1 MSPPVSGGGENA
13 ACAPQHHTPP
23 IFFPRKENGRCDRP
37 KERRLHCKRAAR
49 RAAMPADCTA
59 HSAALPRLK
68 LLYDWPLLL
77 LPAVAQPL
85 AALLPYGC
93 GTPLA
98 FSWGSKGAIL
108 SRERMAPLSAHPAA
122 RREQSAEH
130 RAAKNI
136 LPFSKE
142 KRTPLPRRSSY
153 FCESK
158 IYRYFCMPSVA
169 RAGSPETEMVNLT
182 PVALLKRSSSFRK
195 SSAAWLHSPPVILN
209 RLSMKMWEIS

>member
-1 MSPPVSGGGENA
+1 MAKP
-13 ACAPQHHTPP
+13 CTPHP
-23 IFFPRKENGRCDRP
+23 
-37 KERRLHCKRAAR
+37 HCAAR
-49 RAAMPADCTA
+49 AVIQATICQCWGSRGKT
-59 HSAALPRLK
+59 PRLF
-68 LLYDWPLLL
+68 L
-77 LPAVAQPL
+77 
-85 AALLPYGC
+85 G
-93 GTPLA
+93 
-98 FSWGSKGAIL
+98 GSRGIL
-108 SRERMAPLSAHPAA
+108 SFSKESIPLTAHPAA

-209 RLSMKMWEIS
+209 RLSIKMWEIS

>member
-1 MSPPVSGGGENA
+1 MQQ
-13 ACAPQHHTPP
+13 C
-23 IFFPRKENGRCDRP
+23 R
-37 KERRLHCKRAAR
+37 AR
-49 RAAMPADCTA
+49 RQ
-59 HSAALPRLK
+59 SAAILLSHAPHDSKARLIPLTTRRDSWRSHVHRTHTAQRVQSFK
-68 LLYDWPLLL
+68 L
-77 LPAVAQPL
+77 
-85 AALLPYGC
+85 
-93 GTPLA
+93 
-98 FSWGSKGAIL
+98 
-108 SRERMAPLSAHPAA
+108 
-122 RREQSAEH
+122 QSANVGGRGALPSRSLGGPRGPFSHVREWPPYLRTLRH
-130 RAAKNI
+130 AGNKVQSTALPKI
-136 LPFSKE
+136 PPFSKE

>member
-1 MSPPVSGGGENA
+1 M
-13 ACAPQHHTPP
+13 
-23 IFFPRKENGRCDRP
+23 
-37 KERRLHCKRAAR
+37 R
-49 RAAMPADCTA
+49 RAKQCRYFASSLPPNYRHSRLTIVRRGCCQVATRRDSWRSHVHRTYTA
-59 HSAALPRLK
+59 QRVQSFK
-68 LLYDWPLLL
+68 LQTRNVRGQG
-77 LPAVAQPL
+77 AR
-85 AALLPYGC
+85 
-93 GTPLA
+93 PLA

-142 KRTPLPRRSSY
+142 KRTPRKRRSSY

>member
-1 MSPPVSGGGENA
+1 MPHSVISLPPSSRHTRLTVVRRGCEWYRIVGVHGEAMYTAPSLRSACSHSSYNLPMLGVEGPSPRV
-13 ACAPQHHTPP
+13 
-23 IFFPRKENGRCDRP
+23 
-37 KERRLHCKRAAR
+37 
-49 RAAMPADCTA
+49 
-59 HSAALPRLK
+59 
-68 LLYDWPLLL
+68 LL
-77 LPAVAQPL
+77 
-85 AALLPYGC
+85 G
-93 GTPLA
+93 
-98 FSWGSKGAIL
+98 
-108 SRERMAPLSAHPAA
+108 APLSAHPAA

>member
-1 MSPPVSGGGENA
+1 MKQMLQFVGTYDTVITRRCTDKGGYSLSRKRVSPLN
-13 ACAPQHHTPP
+13 
-23 IFFPRKENGRCDRP
+23 PREKGRG
-37 KERRLHCKRAAR
+37 
-49 RAAMPADCTA
+49 
-59 HSAALPRLK
+59 ALPSRSLGGPRGPFSHVRE
-68 LLYDWPLLL
+68 WPPYLRTLRHAGNKVQSTA
-77 LPAVAQPL
+77 LPKIP
-85 AALLPYGC
+85 
-93 GTPLA
+93 
-98 FSWGSKGAIL
+98 
-108 SRERMAPLSAHPAA
+108 
-122 RREQSAEH
+122 
-130 RAAKNI
+130 
-136 LPFSKE
+136 PFSKE

>member
-1 MSPPVSGGGENA
+1 M
-13 ACAPQHHTPP
+13 
-23 IFFPRKENGRCDRP
+23 
-37 KERRLHCKRAAR
+37 R
-49 RAAMPADCTA
+49 RAKQCRYFASSLPPNYRHSRLTIVRRGCCQAATRRASWRSHVHRTHTA
-59 HSAALPRLK
+59 QRVQSFK
-68 LLYDWPLLL
+68 LQTRNVRGQG
-77 LPAVAQPL
+77 AR
-85 AALLPYGC
+85 
-93 GTPLA
+93 PLA

>member
-1 MSPPVSGGGENA
+1 MIFSLLKIHTQHSKKPSPLPAGAFCFLFLFFAQVQRKLRHWCRGESSAWRCTDKGRYSLSRKRVSPLLRTLRHAGNKV
-13 ACAPQHHTPP
+13 QST
-23 IFFPRKENGRCDRP
+23 
-37 KERRLHCKRAAR
+37 
-49 RAAMPADCTA
+49 
-59 HSAALPRLK
+59 ALPK
-68 LLYDWPLLL
+68 IP
-77 LPAVAQPL
+77 
-85 AALLPYGC
+85 
-93 GTPLA
+93 
-98 FSWGSKGAIL
+98 
-108 SRERMAPLSAHPAA
+108 
-122 RREQSAEH
+122 
-130 RAAKNI
+130 
-136 LPFSKE
+136 PFSKE

>member
-1 MSPPVSGGGENA
+1 MPHSVISLPPSSRHTRLTVVRRGCEWYRIVGVHGEAMYTAPSLRSACSHSSYNLPMLGVEGQDPLVFFSGVQGGYSLSRKRVSPLLRTLRHAGNKVQS
-13 ACAPQHHTPP
+13 T
-23 IFFPRKENGRCDRP
+23 
-37 KERRLHCKRAAR
+37 
-49 RAAMPADCTA
+49 
-59 HSAALPRLK
+59 ALPK
-68 LLYDWPLLL
+68 
-77 LPAVAQPL
+77 
-85 AALLPYGC
+85 
-93 GTPLA
+93 
-98 FSWGSKGAIL
+98 
-108 SRERMAPLSAHPAA
+108 
-122 RREQSAEH
+122 
-130 RAAKNI
+130 I

-153 FCESK
+153 FCISK

>member
-1 MSPPVSGGGENA
+1 MAKPCTPHPHCAARAVIQATICQCWGSRGPPHPNRALGGGA
-13 ACAPQHHTPP
+13 RAPPP
-23 IFFPRKENGRCDRP
+23 P
-37 KERRLHCKRAAR
+37 
-49 RAAMPADCTA
+49 
-59 HSAALPRLK
+59 
-68 LLYDWPLLL
+68 
-77 LPAVAQPL
+77 
-85 AALLPYGC
+85 
-93 GTPLA
+93 

>member
-1 MSPPVSGGGENA
+1 MVPASQDAYLGWRSHV
-13 ACAPQHHTPP
+13 HRTHTAQRVQS
-23 IFFPRKENGRCDRP
+23 F
-37 KERRLHCKRAAR
+37 
-49 RAAMPADCTA
+49 
-59 HSAALPRLK
+59 K
-68 LLYDWPLLL
+68 LQTRNVRGQG
-77 LPAVAQPL
+77 AES
-85 AALLPYGC
+85 
-93 GTPLA
+93 LA

-209 RLSMKMWEIS
+209 RLSIKMWEIS

>member
-1 MSPPVSGGGENA
+1 MKGFVAKSR
-13 ACAPQHHTPP
+13 TPHP
-23 IFFPRKENGRCDRP
+23 
-37 KERRLHCKRAAR
+37 HCAAR
-49 RAAMPADCTA
+49 
-59 HSAALPRLK
+59 
-68 LLYDWPLLL
+68 
-77 LPAVAQPL
+77 AVIQATICQCWGSRGP
-85 AALLPYGC
+85 
-93 GTPLA
+93 PLA

-209 RLSMKMWEIS
+209 RLSIKMWEIS

>member
-98 FSWGSKGAIL
+98 FFCQGAIL
-108 SRERMAPLSAHPAA
+108 SRERMAPFPYPPRVRGKCSTTYKWSISAHSTVYISSRC
-122 RREQSAEH
+122 RRG
-130 RAAKNI
+130 RD
-136 LPFSKE
+136 
-142 KRTPLPRRSSY
+142 RCGRSSGPCGAV
-153 FCESK
+153 FSPC
-158 IYRYFCMPSVA
+158 RRRRWRRRCRRPRA
-169 RAGSPETEMVNLT
+169 RA
-182 PVALLKRSSSFRK
+182 
-195 SSAAWLHSPPVILN
+195 
-209 RLSMKMWEIS
+209 

>member
-1 MSPPVSGGGENA
+1 MQQ
-13 ACAPQHHTPP
+13 CR
-23 IFFPRKENGRCDRP
+23 PRRQ
-37 KERRLHCKRAAR
+37 
-49 RAAMPADCTA
+49 
-59 HSAALPRLK
+59 SAAILLSHAPHDSKARLRVVSNSRSSWRSHVHRTLTAQRVQSFK
-68 LLYDWPLLL
+68 LQSANVGGRGARPLVFFSGVQGGYSLSRKRVSPLLRTL
-77 LPAVAQPL
+77 RHAGNKVQSTALPKIP
-85 AALLPYGC
+85 
-93 GTPLA
+93 
-98 FSWGSKGAIL
+98 
-108 SRERMAPLSAHPAA
+108 
-122 RREQSAEH
+122 
-130 RAAKNI
+130 
-136 LPFSKE
+136 PFSKE

>member
-1 MSPPVSGGGENA
+1 MPHSVISLPPSSRHTRLTVVRRGCEWYRIVGVHGEAMYTEPSLRSACSHSSYNLPMLGVERPSPRVLWGVQGGYSLSRKRVSPLLRTLRHAGNKV
-13 ACAPQHHTPP
+13 QST
-23 IFFPRKENGRCDRP
+23 
-37 KERRLHCKRAAR
+37 
-49 RAAMPADCTA
+49 
-59 HSAALPRLK
+59 ALPK
-68 LLYDWPLLL
+68 
-77 LPAVAQPL
+77 
-85 AALLPYGC
+85 
-93 GTPLA
+93 
-98 FSWGSKGAIL
+98 
-108 SRERMAPLSAHPAA
+108 
-122 RREQSAEH
+122 
-130 RAAKNI
+130 I

>member
-1 MSPPVSGGGENA
+1 MPHSVISLPPSSRHTRLTVVRRGCEWYRIVGVHGEAMYTAPSLRSACSHSSYNLPMLGVEGQDPSSFFSG
-13 ACAPQHHTPP
+13 
-23 IFFPRKENGRCDRP
+23 
-37 KERRLHCKRAAR
+37 
-49 RAAMPADCTA
+49 
-59 HSAALPRLK
+59 
-68 LLYDWPLLL
+68 
-77 LPAVAQPL
+77 V
-85 AALLPYGC
+85 
-93 GTPLA
+93 
-98 FSWGSKGAIL
+98 KGIL
-108 SRERMAPLSAHPAA
+108 SFFEREVSPYPAHPAA

-209 RLSMKMWEIS
+209 RLSIKMWEIS

>member
-1 MSPPVSGGGENA
+1 MPPPQAVRRRTTVTRAPRSRARLISATNSRRFVAKPRTPHPIPQAAQLFKCRSANVRGRGARPLVFLSGVQGGYSLSRKRVSPLLRTLRHAGNKVQS
-13 ACAPQHHTPP
+13 T
-23 IFFPRKENGRCDRP
+23 
-37 KERRLHCKRAAR
+37 
-49 RAAMPADCTA
+49 
-59 HSAALPRLK
+59 ALPK
-68 LLYDWPLLL
+68 IP
-77 LPAVAQPL
+77 
-85 AALLPYGC
+85 
-93 GTPLA
+93 
-98 FSWGSKGAIL
+98 
-108 SRERMAPLSAHPAA
+108 
-122 RREQSAEH
+122 
-130 RAAKNI
+130 
-136 LPFSKE
+136 PFGKE